1 VSGAPTI
8 LNQNMRVG
16 VDWLADAL
24 RGTRSGQQ
32 EQRASLWVWLVGG
45 FSGGCGDSRAFLI
58 DPSRHAR
65 AYVPIAGPWPWPGA
79 LRRTLDDVGRH
90 QHHHRSLAT
99 ENGSKIHP
107 SRGKEH
113 AMEGRMVGAP
123 GRLWASSLLKPPH
136 TPSALDAK
144 NAFRGAHNVR
154 GRCGNS
160 ERVGIRHIQ
169 KIRFAT
175 ECLPATNLNRFGMQF

>member
-1 VSGAPTI
+1 VCVSGAPTI
-8 LNQNMRVG
+8 LDQKMRVR

-32 EQRASLWVWLVGG
+32 GQRASLWVWLVGG
-45 FSGGCGDSRAFLI
+45 FSGDVATRERFLI

-90 QHHHRSLAT
+90 QHHHPWLAT

-113 AMEGRMVGAP
+113 AIEGRVVGAP
-123 GRLWASSLLKPPH
+123 GRLCFLPTETTTPPR
-136 TPSALDAK
+136 ALVDAK
-144 NAFRGAHNVR
+144 KAFRGGHHVR

-160 ERVGIRHIQ
+160 ERVGIRHNQ
-169 KIRFAT
+169 KKKI
-175 ECLPATNLNRFGMQF
+175 